1 MRPLATRP
9 FAARLQVR
17 RTRLRSAA
25 PALTWVLCIAWSL
38 LGARVASG
46 QQVFLGDPVDS
57 STTLAYPIMPG
68 LPLLL
73 PGADEDFGTGDD
85 IIDTGFSGDVD
96 LAIRV
101 GTISGGA
108 VPPPAGAPGGPALT
122 SVTAG
127 GGSSGQ
133 GAETPFTVMVS
144 DGSGAP
150 AYGNVITST
159 DLDARPVAIYAFA
172 DLDGDGVIG
181 PTNADGSADNELERQ
196 EATALAGRQV
206 GSLISGRVQGSI
218 GAELGGP
225 ASIGGVTVSLVAGA
239 YTGNDAPSLF
249 ADGTLILT
257 RWPFFPPLDPKRL
270 LGGGNAPPPDPDLPS
285 QLAFD
290 TERNYLPAPGHPI
303 LGTPFAVATDG
314 SEATTDQFV
323 ATSGSARGARVFID
337 AVDASFRAS
346 QGPRLRVAPLAGG
359 GGRALVLALQRLVLG
374 ADGAATQQSLRVL
387 PIDLFGN
394 VADLSAGGVAITVVA
409 GAGLAI
415 VSPDTDADPQT
426 ESFVIDAA
434 SGQTIT
440 LNDVGA
446 PAQTRLDVYAG
457 GVLVQSLPVA
467 VGGAIDSDA
476 DGVLD
481 DGSGSGVCGDTI
493 CDAAVAACDDNCP
506 EVINPSQLDAD
517 HDGRGDCCDGTCID
531 RPTLTGC
538 DQCASPAPTTTST
551 TTTTTLPGPSVTAAS
566 SASVAAKTGVPGR
579 DDSMTVKVAFT
590 LPGGAALHP
599 DIEVVSLQL
608 AQSGHGG
615 YLGELAS
622 LFIDKGRPKPTFVY
636 ADPAG
641 SVAGV
646 IKATIKNSR
655 GDGYRVLLRARR
667 SALIDLVSGA
677 AALTLTIGDDVV
689 EGPLS
694 CTNTSGR
701 IRCRLAP

>member
-1 MRPLATRP
+1 MTLLAIMSLAPHASPR
-9 FAARLQVR
+9 QHVR
-17 RTRLRSAA
+17 RAALASA
-25 PALTWVLCIAWSL
+25 WISCVAWSL
-38 LGARVASG
+38 LGARVALA

-73 PGADEDFGTGDD
+73 PGPDEDFGSGDD
-85 IIDTGFSGDVD
+85 VIDTGLTGDVD

-101 GTISGGA
+101 GTIGGA
-108 VPPPAGAPGGPALT
+108 VVPPPAGAPGGPSLT
-122 SVTAG
+122 TVTAG

-144 DGSGAP
+144 DGTGSP

-181 PTNADGSADNELERQ
+181 PTDADGAADNELERQ

-206 GSLISGRVQGSI
+206 GSLISGRVQGTI
-218 GAELGGP
+218 GAQLGAP
-225 ASIGGVTVSLVAGA
+225 ASIGGVTVALVAGA
-239 YTGNDAPSLF
+239 YTGSDPASLF
-249 ADGTLILT
+249 SDGTLILT

-290 TERNYLPAPGHPI
+290 AERNYLPAPGLPV

-323 ATSGSARGARVFID
+323 VTSGDARAARVFVD
-337 AVDASFRAS
+337 AAAASFRAS

-359 GGRALVLALQRLVLG
+359 GGRALVLPSQRLVLS

-387 PIDLFGN
+387 PTDLFGN
-394 VADLSAGGVAITVVA
+394 VADPGAGGVAITVVA

-415 VSPDTDADPQT
+415 VSPDTDADTQT
-426 ESFVIDAA
+426 ESFVLDAA
-434 SGQTIT
+434 GGQTIT
-440 LNDVGA
+440 IDDVGA
-446 PAQTRLDVYAG
+446 PAQTTLDVYAG
-457 GVLVQSLPVA
+457 SALVQSLPVA
-467 VGGAIDSDA
+467 IGSAIDSDT
-476 DGVLD
+476 DGVAD
-481 DGSGSGVCGDTI
+481 DGSSSAVVGDTI
-493 CDAAVAACDDNCP
+493 CDAAAVACDDNCP
-506 EVINPSQLDAD
+506 DVINPSQLDAD

-538 DQCASPAPTTTST
+538 DECASPAPTTTS

-566 SASVAAKTGVPGR
+566 SASVATRTGVAGR
-579 DDSMTVKVAFT
+579 DDTMVVKVAFT
-590 LPGGAALHP
+590 LPGGAALHA
-599 DIEVVSLQL
+599 DSELVSLQL
-608 AQSGHGG
+608 GQSGHGG

-636 ADPAG
+636 ADATG

-646 IKATIKNSR
+646 LKATIKNSR
-655 GDGYRVLLRARR
+655 SADYKVLWRARR
-667 SALIDLVSGA
+667 SALVDLGSGA
-677 AALTLTIGDDVV
+677 ATVTLTVGDDVV
-689 EGPLS
+689 EGALS

-701 IRCRLAP
+701 VRCRLVP